1 MFSPLYEYVHALSGI
16 FSVRN
21 SSHNIRTEMIS
32 FLYLYE
38 SANCVPPGIASAQN
52 ISDKIH
58 TDMVSLFYESVHA
71 LSEIFH
77 VRNFSHN
84 VRTDMFPPLYES
96 VHALSG
102 SVSVRNFSH
111 NIRTEM
117 MYESANCVP
126 VNEFEGVVPDLSS
139 KQNILNNVHTDMVSL
154 LREPGGC
161 A

>member
-1 MFSPLYEYVHALSGI
+1 MNPQIVFRQVSPQ
-16 FSVRN
+16 
-21 SSHNIRTEMIS
+21 
-32 FLYLYE
+32 
-38 SANCVPPGIASAQN
+38 C
-52 ISDKIH
+52 KIVH
-58 TDMVSLFYESVHA
+58 TDMVSPFYESV
-71 LSEIFH
+71 SGPSGIPS
-77 VRNFSHN
+77 VQNICYN
-84 VRTDMFPPLYES
+84 ICTDMFPPLYES

-102 SVSVRNFSH
+102 SFSVRNFSH

-117 MYESANCVP
+117 MYVLYLYESANCVP